1 MERLPISEAGAIIIG
16 DEILSGYRQD
26 AHMAYLIKTLP
37 ELGVVLKRVTYV
49 GDDPVELRNAL
60 SNSRHST
67 IPVFCFGGI
76 GATEDDRT
84 RQIAAEVFN
93 RPLTRH
99 PEAELMIRNRFG
111 DKSEPYR
118 IRMADLPNGCE
129 LIPNTVSQI
138 PGFYHDN
145 HYFFPGF
152 PNMAQSMLG
161 WVLNNQLKPPGHKTI
176 SVESVMVTC
185 KESQLVPI
193 MEKLTTLFPKC
204 SFFSL
209 PSTKFNGQIEFGF
222 RSTFGDPKVIA
233 TMQMLLDEDQIPW
246 GVDNYIS
253 ES

>member
-1 MERLPISEAGAIIIG
+1 MERIPITDAGAIIIG

-37 ELGVVLKRVTYV
+37 ELGVLLKRVSYV

-99 PEAELMIRNRFG
+99 PEADQMIRNRFG
-111 DKSEPYR
+111 DSSEPYR
-118 IRMADLPNGCE
+118 ILMADLPDGSE
-129 LIPNTVSQI
+129 LIPNAVSQI
-138 PGFYHDN
+138 PGFYHDH

-152 PNMAQSMLG
+152 PNMAQPMLE
-161 WVLNNQLKPPGHKTI
+161 WVLTNQLQPPGHKT
-176 SVESVMVTC
+176 VAVASVMVTC
-185 KESQLVPI
+185 KESQLVPV
-193 MEKLTTLFPKC
+193 MEKLTALFSQC
-204 SFFSL
+204 RFFSL
-209 PSTKFNGQIEFGF
+209 PSSDFNGQIELGF
-222 RSTFGDPKVIA
+222 RSALEEPIA
-233 TMQMLLDEDQIPW
+233 FAAMQTLLDEGQIPW
-246 GVDNYIS
+246 DTVTL
-253 ES
+253 